1 MSHSKFYYL
10 FCLLSA
16 VPLLFSCSGSSED
29 EEDIPEYKESI
40 NLRSCSVSEN
50 AEYDAAQLTEVTL
63 SYSTTVSVSPTA
75 NVTLNNTQCSI
86 ASGKSTKMNV
96 VVTLPALEDGT
107 TYTLKV
113 PSRTVIGTENN
124 YTTAPAF
131 TVTFKTKEKKV
142 VTYNFDAITNS
153 SATVATKKVYQFL
166 LDNYGK
172 TVLSGAM
179 GGVAWANGFAEFIN
193 TTTGKYPAIV
203 GYDYIHI
210 GWSPANWIDYSDITP
225 AKAAWDNGSIVQI
238 GWHWNT
244 PSAEGANINTY
255 GASYTTSSSDVKS
268 GAGKTTFDIT
278 QALTE
283 GTWQNTFIKKDIE
296 KVAGYLKLLQDAG
309 IPVLFR
315 PLHEAAG
322 DYQQGAWFWWGA
334 KGAPACKQL
343 WIYLHD
349 QLTKTYGLNNLIWV
363 WTVQTAK
370 GGSIASLSDLAEW
383 YPGDEYCDIVGADLY
398 FDSSYM
404 NGWKTPYSNQ
414 KAYELVM
421 QSVNGKK
428 MVVLSECGRL
438 PVASECLAA
447 GQNWGYFMTWY
458 GNENNSVWSL
468 FSEWDSA
475 SALKTKMNNSGVS
488 NRGDF
493 SVK

>member
-50 AEYDAAQLTEVTL
+50 AEYDAAQLTEITL

-75 NVTLNNTQCSI
+75 NVTLNNTQCSV

-113 PSRTVIGTENN
+113 PSRTVIGTENT

-153 SATVATKKVYQFL
+153 SATAATKKVYQFL

-172 TVLSGAM
+172 TMLSGAM
-179 GGVAWANGFAEFIN
+179 GGVAWENGFADFIN

-203 GYDYIHI
+203 GYDYIHMPYSAS
-210 GWSPANWIDYSDITP
+210 GNWINYGDITP
-225 AKAAWDNGSIVQI
+225 VKTAWDNGSIIQI
-238 GWHWNT
+238 GWHWRA
-244 PSAEGANINTY
+244 PSSENEK
-255 GASYTTSSSDVKS
+255 SDTWDFYKS
-268 GAGKTTFDIT
+268 GTSFNIT
-278 QALTE
+278 NALTE
-283 GTWQNTFIKKDIE
+283 GTWENTFIKNDIA
-296 KVAGYLKLLQDAG
+296 KLAGYLKLLQDAG

-322 DYQQGAWFWWGA
+322 DYQWGGWFWWGA
-334 KGAPACKQL
+334 KGADACKRL
-343 WIYLHD
+343 WKYLHD
-349 QLTKTYGLNNLIWV
+349 ELTNTYGLNNLIWV
-363 WTVQTAK
+363 WTVQTGT
-370 GGSIASLSDLAEW
+370 GGSLAAVSDLQFW
-383 YPGDEYCDIVGADLY
+383 YPGDGYVDIVGADLY
-398 FDSSYM
+398 FDA
-404 NGWKTPYSNQ
+404 NGKNGSTTPYTNQ
-414 KAYELVM
+414 QAYDLVM
-421 QSVNGKK
+421 ESVNGKK
-428 MVVLSECGRL
+428 MVVMSECGRL

-458 GNENNSVWSL
+458 GSQSGSTWSL
-468 FSEWDSA
+468 ASDWDSTTTF
-475 SALKTKMNNSGVS
+475 KTKMNDSGVS